1 MLIVEHFF
9 LIACDPSTGI
19 PTWPRRTQGAAQL
32 AAAALLLDLGIQD
45 RLRVADAV
53 LHADAS
59 VPLNHLLLNEAVRAL
74 AANPLSTRD
83 ALALVERYLHPLPEQ
98 VLDGLARRDVLHRNE
113 SRGWLLR
120 RRVRY
125 PLRSVQAR
133 NEALRCLHHAAH
145 AENDMHGLGL
155 LLLADISGAL
165 PEHLEAREH
174 EAAMR
179 QLLALDHVAP
189 TDDTHA
195 AFASVRAALL
205 A

>member
-32 AAAALLLDLGIQD
+32 AAAALLLDLGIQN
-45 RLRVADAV
+45 RLRVSNTL

-59 VPLNHLLLNEAVRAL
+59 VPLNHLLLSEAVRAL
-74 AANPLSTRD
+74 AAHPLTTRA
-83 ALALVERYLHPLPEQ
+83 ALELVERCLHPLPEQ
-98 VLDGLARRDVLHRNE
+98 VLDGLVRRDILHRNE

-133 NEALRCLHHAAH
+133 NEALQRLRHAAR
-145 AENDMHGLGL
+145 AESDMHGLGL

-165 PEHLEAREH
+165 PEYLDAREH
-174 EAAMR
+174 ESATR
-179 QLLALDHVAP
+179 HLLALDHTAA